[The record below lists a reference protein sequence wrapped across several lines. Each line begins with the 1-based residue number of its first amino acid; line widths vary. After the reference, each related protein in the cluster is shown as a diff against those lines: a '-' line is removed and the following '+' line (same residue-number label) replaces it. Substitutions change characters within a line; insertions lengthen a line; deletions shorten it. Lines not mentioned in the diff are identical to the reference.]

1 MTVNAETDT
10 TNADAPDVSGCAL
23 TEAQQR
29 LLALVSESWKQVGGP
44 VQYLQARYQEPN
56 QKKFGDA
63 MLEKFSEDA
72 KVTYTQAGLM
82 PTPENVTYTQ
92 AGPILHPRSSSATM
106 HPRPGTFGP
115 THMHRKKG

>member
-1 MTVNAETDT
+1 MTVSAETDA

-29 LLALVSESWKQVGGP
+29 FLALASDSWKKAGGP

-56 QKKFGDA
+56 QKKCGDA

-72 KVTYTQAGLM
+72 MVTYAQAGLM
-82 PTPENVTYTQ
+82 PIPEN
-92 AGPILHPRSSSATM
+92 AASNIILHPSSSSATM
-106 HPRPGTFGP
+106 HP
-115 THMHRKKG
+115 